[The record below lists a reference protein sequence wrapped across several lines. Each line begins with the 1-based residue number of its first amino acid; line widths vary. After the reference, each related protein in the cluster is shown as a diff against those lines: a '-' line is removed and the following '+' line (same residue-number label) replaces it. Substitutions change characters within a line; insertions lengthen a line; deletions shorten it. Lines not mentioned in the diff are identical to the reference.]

1 MSVPASPEEAREI
14 INEIAEKYGII
25 SPLDRE
31 QAPKSV
37 LKALQNLQE
46 SLGASA
52 RMWVPIL

>member
-14 INEIAEKYGII
+14 INEIAEKYGMI

-37 LKALQNLQE
+37 LKALENPQGR
-46 SLGASA
+46 LGASA
-52 RMWVPIL
+52 RMLVPIL